1 MHVVTF
7 LHFLQFPTLPTY
19 PFLISLKMNS
29 PSVDDFAGY
38 TMKELVALCNDNK
51 VKGHS
56 KKKVPEII
64 DMLIKAGIHPPK
76 KEGGAAKKGRPAGVG
91 VSAVASASTNDTKA
105 ETIAAPTTT
114 TPAPEEAAVSN
125 ISHEYIFHANWN
137 NVLRYLDESSVQL
150 AIADTVRDTG
160 VWIAESLRV
169 LESDGVLLIRGMT
182 TIPTLPT
189 GARASWLPCQGNEK
203 LLAIRKDGVT
213 VDATMDTVHG
223 IYNEFLEMTRPDA
236 TVLLPFAGEEVCKMV
251 RKYRRSFI
259 AVEANDDRLAHLYS
273 IVQK

>member
-1 MHVVTF
+1 
-7 LHFLQFPTLPTY
+7 
-19 PFLISLKMNS
+19 MNP

-64 DMLIKAGIHPPK
+64 EMLIKAGIHPPK
-76 KEGGAAKKGRPAGVG
+76 KEGSAAKKGRPAG
-91 VSAVASASTNDTKA
+91 ASTSTNDTKA
-105 ETIAAPTTT
+105 AAPTST
-114 TPAPEEAAVSN
+114 TPAPEEATVSN

-203 LLAIRKDGVT
+203 LLAIRKDGAI